1 MTRDEFIFQAQP
13 NRVVF
18 GAGSIQK
25 IKQEAQRVG
34 ITRALVLSTQYQV
47 DTAQHLAGHLEEIAV
62 GVCSR
67 AVMHTPVEVTQA
79 ALDDLRS
86 LGADGIVSIGGG
98 STIGLGKALSIRTGL
113 PHIAVPTTYA
123 GSEMTPILGE
133 TENGI
138 KKTRRDQAILPATT
152 IYDVDLTMGLP
163 QALSATSGMNAIAH
177 SVEALYAPDGNP
189 IIALMA
195 EASIEG
201 LSRALPRLMRDPAD
215 VEGRTL
221 ALYGAWLAGTCLGSV
236 SMSIHHKLC
245 HTLGGTFDLPHAETH
260 TVILPYATAFVGA
273 AAPEAMAAI
282 RRALGTQ
289 DSAGEGLQ
297 QLARDIGA
305 PTRLADI
312 GMKEEWIDRAAE
324 LAVAN
329 PYWAPRPFD
338 QHQVRDLLT
347 MAFHGERPQ

>member
-1 MTRDEFIFQAQP
+1 MIRDDFVFQAQP

-18 GAGSIQK
+18 GAASILK
-25 IKQEAQRVG
+25 IKDEAQRLG
-34 ITRALVLSTQYQV
+34 ITRAVVLSTQYQV
-47 DTAQHLAGHLEEIAV
+47 DTAQSLTVHLGDVAAGI
-62 GVCSR
+62 CSR
-67 AVMHTPVEVTQA
+67 AVMHTPVDVTQA
-79 ALDDLRS
+79 ALDDLRA
-86 LGADGIVSIGGG
+86 LDANGIVSVGGG
-98 STIGLGKALSIRTGL
+98 STIGLGKALSVRTGL

-138 KKTRRDQAILPATT
+138 KTTRRDKAILPATT
-152 IYDVDLTMGLP
+152 IYDVNLTMGLP

-195 EASIEG
+195 EESIRSI
-201 LSRALPRLMRDPAD
+201 SRALRLVAQDPSD
-215 VEGRTL
+215 VEGRKL

-260 TVILPYATAFVGA
+260 TVILPYATAFVDG
-273 AAPEAMAAI
+273 AAPEAMAAV
-282 RRALGTQ
+282 RRALATEA
-289 DSAGEGLQ
+289 SAAAGLQ
-297 QLARDIGA
+297 KLALDIGA
-305 PTRLADI
+305 PTRLAEI
-312 GMKEEWIDRAAE
+312 GMDYAWLDRAAE

-329 PYWAPRPFD
+329 PYWAPRTLGR
-338 QHQVRDLLT
+338 QEIRVLLGR
-347 MAFHGERPQ
+347 AFTGEFLQ